1 MEKKTDTTTL
11 GFGVSETFTGQ
22 YLNSKPIYQKM
33 IDVGALPNNT
43 TKSISTGITGA
54 DYAWIDMENSFAFNS
69 GASYPIPYV
78 DPKTVANS
86 IGVRITSNGA
96 TVAPL
101 SPVAPLA
108 PVSPFCPCGPV
119 IPVAPERSVI

>member
-1 MEKKTDTTTL
+1 MEKKTDATTI
-11 GFGVSETFTGQ
+11 GFDEPETFTGH

-33 IDVGALPNNT
+33 IDVEALPNNT

-54 DYAWIDMENSFAFNS
+54 DYIWVDTENSFAFSS

-86 IGVRITSNGA
+86 IGVRITGHGA
-96 TVAPL
+96 TVI
-101 SPVAPLA
+101 
-108 PVSPFCPCGPV
+108 VSTGANWSTYSGG
-119 IPVAPERSVI
+119 ITLRYTKK